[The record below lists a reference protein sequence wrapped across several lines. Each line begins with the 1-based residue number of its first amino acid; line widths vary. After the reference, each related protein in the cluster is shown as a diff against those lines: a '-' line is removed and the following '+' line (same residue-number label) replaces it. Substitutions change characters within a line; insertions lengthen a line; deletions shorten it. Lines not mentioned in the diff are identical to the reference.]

1 MSKIITVNKVNE
13 LNQVLKENKYVI
25 ADFYADWCP
34 PCKAL
39 APILEDLSKEV
50 NDVTFIKVNVDH
62 SEELKD
68 KFKISSIPT
77 LIYFKDNQESTKT
90 FGFIPK
96 PTLLNNL
103 NNLKK

>member
-1 MSKIITVNKVNE
+1 MSKIITVNKVEE
-13 LNQVLKENKYVI
+13 LNKILKANKYAIV
-25 ADFYADWCP
+25 DFYADWCP

-39 APILEDLSKEV
+39 APIFEDLSKEV
-50 NDVTFIKVNVDH
+50 DDVTFIKINVDH

-77 LIYFKDNQESTKT
+77 LIYFKDDQEATKT
-90 FGFIPK
+90 FGFVPK
-96 PTLLNNL
+96 PTLLSHL

>member
-1 MSKIITVNKVNE
+1 MSKIITVNKVDE
-13 LNQVLKENKYVI
+13 LNRVLKENKYVI

-50 NDVTFIKVNVDH
+50 TDVTFIKINVDH
-62 SEELKD
+62 SAELRD

-96 PTLLNNL
+96 PTLVNNL

>member
-1 MSKIITVNKVNE
+1 MSKIITVNKVE
-13 LNQVLKENKYVI
+13 DLDKILKANKYAI

-39 APILEDLSKEV
+39 APIFEDLSKEV
-50 NDVTFIKVNVDH
+50 ADVTFIKINVDH

-77 LIYFKDNQESTKT
+77 LIYFKGDQEANKT
-90 FGFIPK
+90 FGFVPK
-96 PTLLNNL
+96 PNLLNNL